1 MTERSEASR
10 DPADDLSGSSGSSG
24 PSGPSGMPGT
34 GRGEGCPGCSG
45 PHSPTCPARPDG
57 SAAALGDYRAA
68 FHAARLPLAVL
79 NRDGLVL
86 AANPAFGDL
95 VGTEPDELV
104 AATAAD
110 LTDLGADPR
119 IWSAYREVL
128 CGRSDRLRCT
138 RRLQLPDGHSM
149 WAEVTVEPL
158 APGAG
163 LAPGGALNAG
173 GTPNDARGTLNGSG
187 TRTAGGE
194 LPAATDL
201 SVPADLP
208 VPADMSVPTDLPGSS
223 DLPMDG
229 DLPAMDG
236 VPPAGGGVRA
246 GAGQRAEEDHVLLSV
261 ADISDRHD
269 LLARLRHLQMHD
281 PVTRLPNRALFFE
294 RLAGALESAAFEQG
308 GTGRIGLCYLD
319 LDGFKAVNDTL
330 GHRVGDRLLSAVAQ
344 RLRHCVEELSEDRLP
359 APPDGPTASTASTT
373 SDASAMSDASTAMP
387 DASTASDASTAFAAP
402 VQMTDDDTGH
412 LDGSGHL
419 VARLGGDE
427 FALLVEDSTGTE
439 QLAALA
445 QRVLD
450 ALQRPFDLAGQ
461 RLSVSASIGVVER
474 AATGTTAT
482 GLMQAA
488 DTTLYWAKEDG
499 KARWTLFDPERNAHR
514 MTRQALS
521 STLRPAVERGEFTLE
536 YQPLVGLGDG
546 RAQGVEALVR
556 WRHPQ
561 FGTLSPNRFIGLA
574 EENGAIVELG
584 RWVLERACRQ
594 ARAWQLERPGAQPL
608 FVSVNVAVRQVWD
621 SDLVADVAHILAE
634 TGLPPRL
641 LQLELTESAVMGS
654 AGRPLQALQALSDM
668 GVRIAIDD
676 FGTGYSNLAY
686 LSRLPVSVLKLDGS
700 FVRGFR
706 AQEHPNP
713 ADETIVEALVALAH
727 RLGLTV
733 TAECVESAE
742 QAERLRRIGCDTG
755 QGWLYSRPVA
765 PDRVSAL
772 ISAGRRTGS

>member
-1 MTERSEASR
+1 MRERAVSGHPDSTGRAPGATLPSVTERDGTTKESGGRPCARTVHCTDTAPRERTAAS
-10 DPADDLSGSSGSSG
+10 
-24 PSGPSGMPGT
+24 
-34 GRGEGCPGCSG
+34 
-45 PHSPTCPARPDG
+45 
-57 SAAALGDYRAA
+57 LGDYRTA
-68 FHAARLPLAVL
+68 FHSAHLAMAL
-79 NRDGLVL
+79 LDRDGLVL
-86 AANPAFGDL
+86 AANPALGELLGADPDDL
-95 VGTEPDELV
+95 VD
-104 AATAAD
+104 ATAAD

-119 IWSAYREVL
+119 VWSAYREVL
-128 CGRSDRLRCT
+128 CGRGERLRCT
-138 RRLQLPDGHSM
+138 RRLTRPDGHSR
-149 WAEVTVEPL
+149 WVEVTVEPL
-158 APGAG
+158 AGA
-163 LAPGGALNAG
+163 
-173 GTPNDARGTLNGSG
+173 
-187 TRTAGGE
+187 E
-194 LPAATDL
+194 
-201 SVPADLP
+201 
-208 VPADMSVPTDLPGSS
+208 
-223 DLPMDG
+223 
-229 DLPAMDG
+229 
-236 VPPAGGGVRA
+236 RA
-246 GAGQRAEEDHVLLSV
+246 LLSV
-261 ADISDRHD
+261 VDISDRQD

-294 RLAGALESAAFEQG
+294 RLSAALEAAAFESA

-344 RLRHCVEELSEDRLP
+344 RLTHC
-359 APPDGPTASTASTT
+359 A
-373 SDASAMSDASTAMP
+373 DA
-387 DASTASDASTAFAAP
+387 AAERGTNP
-402 VQMTDDDTGH
+402 GR
-412 LDGSGHL
+412 GRL

-427 FALLVEDSTGTE
+427 FALLVEDSTGTD
-439 QLAALA
+439 QLAELA
-445 QRVLD
+445 QCVLD

-474 AATGTTAT
+474 AAAGTTAT

-488 DTTLYWAKEDG
+488 DTTLFWAKEDG

-521 STLRPAVERGEFTLE
+521 STLRPAVDRGEFMLE
-536 YQPLVGLGDG
+536 YQPLVGLDDG

-561 FGTLSPNRFIGLA
+561 FGTLSPNRFIALA

-584 RWVLERACRQ
+584 RWVLARACHQ
-594 ARAWQLERPGAQPL
+594 ARAWQLAHPGGQPL

-621 SDLVADVAHILAE
+621 SDLVADVAGILAE
-634 TGLPPRL
+634 SGLPARL

-700 FVRGFR
+700 FVHGFR
-706 AQEHPNP
+706 SPEHPNP
-713 ADETIVEALVALAH
+713 ADEMIVEALVALAH

-765 PDRVSAL
+765 PDRVAEL
-772 ISAGRRTGS
+772 LDAGRRTGR

>member
-1 MTERSEASR
+1 MTERNGTTNASADAR
-10 DPADDLSGSSGSSG
+10 RAPAGHCDD
-24 PSGPSGMPGT
+24 T
-34 GRGEGCPGCSG
+34 
-45 PHSPTCPARPDG
+45 
-57 SAAALGDYRAA
+57 AASLGDYRAT
-68 FHAARLPLAVL
+68 FHAARLAMAVL

-86 AANPAFGDL
+86 AANSAFGEL
-95 VGTEPDELV
+95 VGADPAELV

-110 LTDLGADPR
+110 LTDLGADPLV
-119 IWSAYREVL
+119 WTAYREVL

-138 RRLQLPDGHSM
+138 RRLKHPEGHSV
-149 WAEVTVEPL
+149 WVEVTVEPL
-158 APGAG
+158 
-163 LAPGGALNAG
+163 
-173 GTPNDARGTLNGSG
+173 TPEPLSG
-187 TRTAGGE
+187 
-194 LPAATDL
+194 
-201 SVPADLP
+201 
-208 VPADMSVPTDLPGSS
+208 
-223 DLPMDG
+223 
-229 DLPAMDG
+229 
-236 VPPAGGGVRA
+236 
-246 GAGQRAEEDHVLLSV
+246 EERMLLSA

-294 RLAGALESAAFEQG
+294 RLSAALETASFAPS

-344 RLRHCVEELSEDRLP
+344 RLTRIAENAAER
-359 APPDGPTASTASTT
+359 APGRT
-373 SDASAMSDASTAMP
+373 
-387 DASTASDASTAFAAP
+387 
-402 VQMTDDDTGH
+402 
-412 LDGSGHL
+412 GHL

-439 QLAALA
+439 QLAELA
-445 QRVLD
+445 QCVLD

-474 AATGTTAT
+474 TATGTTAT

-521 STLRPAVERGEFTLE
+521 STLRPAVDRGEFTLE
-536 YQPLVGLGDG
+536 YQPLVGLDDG

-561 FGTLSPNRFIGLA
+561 FGTLSPNRFIALA

-584 RWVLERACRQ
+584 RWVLERACHQ
-594 ARAWQLERPGAQPL
+594 ARAWQLAHPGQPL

-621 SDLVADVAHILAE
+621 SDLVADVAGILAE

-706 AQEHPNP
+706 SQEHPNP

-765 PDRVSAL
+765 PDRVEAL
-772 ISAGRRTGS
+772 LDAGRHTGA